1 MSNPLNPLHN
11 LTEYEAPK
19 EHSTGRRELRA
30 ERNAMG
36 FVIHARPKSPEDAER
51 AAATGQM
58 IETLPIRRAQPKVSK
73 KERARLK
80 WEQKAKET
88 SNA

>member
-19 EHSTGRRELRA
+19 EHSTGRRE
-30 ERNAMG
+30 
-36 FVIHARPKSPEDAER
+36 
-51 AAATGQM
+51 
-58 IETLPIRRAQPKVSK
+58 IRRAQPKVSK

-80 WEQKAKET
+80 REQKRKP
-88 SNA
+88 